1 MNKQIE
7 PDKIIG
13 GAIAIYE
20 NVWLDYKESIK
31 NIESIIKDKNLNINF
46 EPSSVLGDIDNKRN
60 IQNLIR
66 TSSNMG
72 ITTYVH
78 KNEHLKNIDKKCNN
92 IIDSAL
98 EKYKELFLIDT
109 EIFNV
114 EGFQLLRYGVG
125 GQYKAHHDA
134 YPAVKRAVSVLIYLN
149 DDYEGGEIEFINFD
163 LKIKP
168 KAGTLILFPSNYPYK
183 HIAHPVTSG
192 TKYVL
197 VTWLHER

>member
-7 PDKIIG
+7 PDKIVG

-20 NVWLDYKESIK
+20 NVWLDYKESIE
-31 NIESIIKDKNLNINF
+31 NVESIVKDKSLNIDF
-46 EPSSVLGDIDNKRN
+46 QPSIVLDDIDNKRN
-60 IQNLIR
+60 SQNLIR
-66 TSSNMG
+66 TSSNIV
-72 ITTYVH
+72 ITSYVH
-78 KNEHLKNIDKKCNN
+78 KNEHLNNIDKKCNN

-98 EKYKELFLIDT
+98 KKYKEIFLIDD

-114 EGFQLLRYGVG
+114 EGFQMLKYEVG

-134 YPAVKRAVSVLIYLN
+134 YPAAKRSVSVVIYLN
-149 DDYEGGEIEFINFD
+149 DDYKGGEIEFTNFD

-183 HIAHPVTSG
+183 HISHPVTSG

>member
-20 NVWLDYKESIK
+20 DVWLDYKESIK
-31 NIESIIKDKNLNINF
+31 NIESMMKDKGLNINF
-46 EPSSVLGDIDNKRN
+46 EPSSVLGDIDNKIN
-60 IQNLIR
+60 SQNLIR
-66 TSSNMG
+66 TSSNIN
-72 ITTYVH
+72 ITSYVH
-78 KNEHLKNIDKKCNN
+78 KNEHLKSIDKKCNN

>member
-20 NVWLDYKESIK
+20 NVWSDYQESIK
-31 NIESIIKDKNLNINF
+31 NIESMMKDKGLNINF

-60 IQNLIR
+60 SQNLIR
-66 TSSNMG
+66 TSSNIN
-72 ITTYVH
+72 ITSYVH
-78 KNEHLKNIDKKCNN
+78 KNEHLKRIDEKCNN

>member
-20 NVWLDYKESIK
+20 NVWLDYQESIK
-31 NIESIIKDKNLNINF
+31 NIESMMKDKGLNINF

-60 IQNLIR
+60 SQNLIR
-66 TSSNMG
+66 TSSNIN
-72 ITTYVH
+72 ITSYVH
-78 KNEHLKNIDKKCNN
+78 KNEHLKRIDEKCNN